1 METKKVYIVTAGSY
15 SDYHIESVF
24 STLEMAEEFSDTI
37 GDDCQIEEYN
47 IDEPIKREVSIW
59 CISMNFDTQVV
70 ERADNAFYST
80 KDMVVYNR
88 FRDKI
93 IDFFI
98 ESDSREKAVKI
109 AHERLGMVKANEHI
123 VFPYLRRKIVK
134 SWYGLHCYPR
144 YNFHTG
150 EILLLSSEVVTET
163 DVKTK
168 QL

>member
-24 STLEMAEEFSDTI
+24 STLEMAEEFADTI
-37 GDDCQIEEYN
+37 GSDYQIEKYN
-47 IDEPIKREVSIW
+47 IDEPIERKISVW
-59 CISMNFDTQVV
+59 CISMNFDSQEV
-70 ERADNAFYST
+70 ESADSYSCFS
-80 KDMVVYNR
+80 KDMVVYSR
-88 FRDKI
+88 FRNA
-93 IDFFI
+93 IDLFI
-98 ESDSREKAVKI
+98 ESDAREKAVKI

-134 SWYGLHCYPR
+134 DRYGFYSYPR
-144 YNFHTG
+144 YNFQTG
-150 EILLLSSEVVTET
+150 EIILLSGEVLTEN